1 MVCSNQSRQ
10 TLNEFGPKYKSP
22 GGEAMPFYSSL
33 RLKTEM
39 IKKIKVEKTMAG
51 KDVSRIV
58 GIRINVNVF
67 GSSVWKPYRTVPV
80 TVIFDYG
87 IDDIKENL
95 QFIKDYTKNTT
106 YCLGNS
112 NLSSEMN
119 KSIQMVEEAG
129 LEMEL
134 KNEVIDLWEKIERKF
149 DSNRKTK
156 IR

>member
-1 MVCSNQSRQ
+1 MVCSNQIRQ
-10 TLNEFGPKYKSP
+10 TLNQFGPKYKST
-22 GGEAMPFYSSL
+22 GGEAMSFYSSL

-39 IKKIKVEKTMAG
+39 INKIKVEKTMAG

-149 DSNRKTK
+149 DSNRKSK